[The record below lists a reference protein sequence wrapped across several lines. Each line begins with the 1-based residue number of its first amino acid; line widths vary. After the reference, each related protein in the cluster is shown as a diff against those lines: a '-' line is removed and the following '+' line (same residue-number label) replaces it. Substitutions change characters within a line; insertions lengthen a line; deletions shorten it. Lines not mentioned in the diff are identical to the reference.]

1 MLMSGFSVWILYL
14 IVGVAV
20 LTTKASSEERL
31 LLERFGVRYREY
43 QRRVGRL
50 VPRLSQLGPRH
61 WQARPSSGIS

>member
-1 MLMSGFSVWILYL
+1 MLMSGFGVWILYL

-20 LTTKASSEERL
+20 LTTKASSEEPL

-61 WQARPSSGIS
+61 